1 MPYAISC
8 EVSSTYPSL
17 MLFCLIS
24 FKIETGATRYSCPC
38 GARVQCWRS
47 LSFEEFEG
55 RYNSPR
61 CFPNNVVACAALIIG
76 NHANPLVYKSSAR
89 LVNTCYADTT
99 SRNSYPSS
107 LFLRG
112 IACFS
117 HYDSPHL
124 PSDHRILLQD
134 APCLDS
140 KLLEAGGL
148 VNFLMTFVD
157 PLRIA
162 SRQGF

>member
-89 LVNTCYADTT
+89 LVNTCYANTT
-99 SRNSYPSS
+99 V
-107 LFLRG
+107 LVHKFLPPVRTRL
-112 IACFS
+112 
-117 HYDSPHL
+117 PHNINTTTL
-124 PSDHRILLQD
+124 HLHNYAATTPNFTRVR
-134 APCLDS
+134 S
-140 KLLEAGGL
+140 KCAQ
-148 VNFLMTFVD
+148 
-157 PLRIA
+157 R
-162 SRQGF
+162 S